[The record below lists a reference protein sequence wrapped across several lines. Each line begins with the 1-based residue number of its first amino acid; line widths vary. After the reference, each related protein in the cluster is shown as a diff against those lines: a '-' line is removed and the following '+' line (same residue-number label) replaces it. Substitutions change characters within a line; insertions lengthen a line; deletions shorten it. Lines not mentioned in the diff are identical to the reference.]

1 MKSTRRYRVA
11 SLGAIALMGLDALIS
26 AQALAATYNP
36 LGGDVS
42 VKIIAGA
49 APAGAVGLS
58 AGPTGVERPVYF
70 RPGSSDALFIGAS
83 NTLPAGCKPT
93 DFKDDDG
100 TTIPVLVK
108 LDCNGKPWQ
117 AKLSKTGKLFSVK
130 PLP

>member
-1 MKSTRRYRVA
+1 MKSTRRYRLA
-11 SLGAIALMGLDALIS
+11 SLGAIALMGLGTLIS
-26 AQALAATYNP
+26 AQAIAAPYNP
-36 LGGDVS
+36 LSGDIS
-42 VKIIAGA
+42 VNIIAGA
-49 APAGAVGLS
+49 APTGAVGLS
-58 AGPTGVERPVYF
+58 TGPTGVERPVYF

-117 AKLSKTGKLFSVK
+117 AKLSKNGKIFSVK
-130 PLP
+130 ALP